1 MACDICNC
9 DDHPNRPC
17 ANCSNCIGHYQ
28 QTADYDEVHYD
39 FSDDDA
45 SVTPKP
51 HYKYC
56 GKTGKITRVDDA
68 LTDEMIADSYGL

>member
-17 ANCSNCIGHYQ
+17 ANCSNCIGHYT

-39 FSDDDA
+39 FSDDRP
-45 SVTPKP
+45 TKP
-51 HYKYC
+51 HYVYC
-56 GKTGKITRVDDA
+56 AKTGSAREVTRTVA
-68 LTDEMIADSYGL
+68 DEQTVRDTYGL